1 MRPQHMPEPRRH
13 TVLMP
18 MTVIVAA
25 LVCVAARP
33 ETRVSHRV
41 SMPAEFSCSI
51 PGKPSLAHLQSGC
64 RYLATRRAISWSP
77 S

>member
-1 MRPQHMPEPRRH
+1 MRVRPEHMPKPRRH

-18 MTVIVAA
+18 MTVIVAM

-41 SMPAEFSCSI
+41 SMPAELSCSI
-51 PGKPSLAHLQSGC
+51 PGKTSLAHLQPGR
-64 RYLATRRAISWSP
+64 RYPCDA
-77 S
+77 